1 MKFKAAVLRD
11 GTTRMALEQ
20 VTMGELRPDEVF
32 VRLAATGVCH
42 SDVAVRDGAFP
53 IPRPVI
59 LGHEGSGTVERV
71 GSAVSKV
78 KVGDPVVLTY
88 LNCGI
93 CPNCR
98 AAEPAYCGEFTARN
112 IVGLRPDGSSALQLD
127 GKPVGGH
134 FFGQS
139 SFASHSV
146 ANERNVVKI
155 RADAPLELLGPL
167 GCGVQ
172 TGAGA
177 VMNALRPRPGTS
189 LVVCGGGGVGLSAAM
204 AARVEGCSQVIV
216 VEPNAARARIALA
229 VGATHVIDP
238 TTTPDLTAAI
248 VELTKGGTHYGVET
262 SGRTEVAQQL
272 FAALAV
278 RGELALIAF
287 YGLTASA
294 NFGLLDFTGKG
305 LKVRGVT
312 EGDAIPEQFIPKLVD
327 LHMAGRLPLEK
338 MVKYYDL
345 DGINQAIDD
354 QASGATIKPIVRMQ
368 GH

>member
-1 MKFKAAVLRD
+1 MQFKAAVLRE
-11 GTTRMALEQ
+11 GTTRMSLEQ
-20 VTMGELRPDEVF
+20 VSLGELRADEVF
-32 VRLAATGVCH
+32 VRLTATGVCH

-71 GSAVSKV
+71 GAGVRKV

-88 LNCGI
+88 LNCGV
-93 CPNCR
+93 CPSCR
-98 AAEPAYCGEFTARN
+98 SWEPAYCSEFGARN
-112 IVGLRPDGSSALQLD
+112 VVGLRPDGSSALELD

-139 SFASHSV
+139 AFASYSV
-146 ANERNVVKI
+146 ANKRNVVKI
-155 RADAPLELLGPL
+155 RPDAPLALMGPL

-172 TGAGA
+172 SRAGA

-216 VEPNAARARIALA
+216 VEPNAQRQKIAQE

-248 VELTKGGTHYGVET
+248 VELTQGGANYGVET
-262 SGRTEVAQQL
+262 SGRTDVAQQL
-272 FAALAV
+272 YAALAV

-287 YGLTASA
+287 YGLTATA
-294 NFGLLDFTGKG
+294 TFGLLEFTGKG

-327 LHMAGRLPLEK
+327 LHMAGRFPLDK
-338 MVKYYDL
+338 LVKYYDL
-345 DGINQAIDD
+345 DAINQAIED
-354 QASGATIKPIVRMQ
+354 QASGATIKPIVRM
-368 GH
+368 